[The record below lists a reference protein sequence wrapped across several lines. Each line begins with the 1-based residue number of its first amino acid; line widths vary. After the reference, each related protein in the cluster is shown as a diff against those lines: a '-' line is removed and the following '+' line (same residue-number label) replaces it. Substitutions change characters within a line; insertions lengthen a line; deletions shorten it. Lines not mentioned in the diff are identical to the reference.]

1 MRSTTQ
7 DLSDEKVKEFRE
19 AFALFDK
26 DRDGSI
32 TIDELGG
39 VMRSLDSTPSDEVL
53 RMMISEVDADGNG
66 SIDFAEFLTLMARKM
81 KQSDGQ
87 DEILEAFKV
96 FDKDGSGKISAEELR
111 NVLLK
116 LGENLTSEE
125 VCLAKSIHPHMEPL
139 SYPLFADDL
148 SCLPVN
154 SLYRLLT

>member
-125 VCLAKSIHPHMEPL
+125 ATDLIKA
-139 SYPLFADDL
+139 ADLNGDGEIDYEEFVKMMGY
-148 SCLPVN
+148 S
-154 SLYRLLT
+154 T